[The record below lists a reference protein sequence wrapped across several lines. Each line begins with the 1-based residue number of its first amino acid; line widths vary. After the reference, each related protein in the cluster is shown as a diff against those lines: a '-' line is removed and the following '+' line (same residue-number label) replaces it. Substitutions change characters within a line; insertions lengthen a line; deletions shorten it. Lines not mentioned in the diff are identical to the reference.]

1 MTPLR
6 SRLALLSLHL
16 CLIGSP
22 IGSLM
27 GCDAGVN
34 IRPNP
39 DGAIG
44 DAGTLPDAMV
54 PDSQVILQ
62 DGSVDAA
69 MPDAGPPPPSGPVLY
84 VEGPRH
90 SPITADLASGL
101 RAIAARGPSQSE
113 DVLSKIGDSITVSS
127 SFLQCFAGTRVDLD
141 GRDALGATIDHF
153 LAGDAGGTDP
163 YRRTSLCATVGWSA
177 SAAVAGTP
185 APIDQELAAID
196 PRFAVVMY
204 GTNDSGFRSVEAYA
218 RDMMTIVDRS
228 IARGVIP
235 VLTSIPPRDDSA
247 SADAQV
253 PLYNLAVRAIA
264 QGRGVPFVDFHRE
277 LVPLAGHGLAGD
289 GVHLAAHASGSCVL
303 TPAGLQY
310 GANVRNLL
318 TIEELDRARRALG
331 GETLDIDAP
340 RLRGD
345 GSPGAPFEIDAL
357 PFAVLADTRA
367 SSHRDL
373 DVYSCSTADESGP
386 ELRYRLVLDAPA
398 SVTALAVSMTGADV
412 DIHILGAGGTP
423 ADCLARDNRIVTL
436 NLVAGAY
443 YVIADTF
450 VSGGV
455 EQAGEVLVLVRA
467 S

>member
-1 MTPLR
+1 
-6 SRLALLSLHL
+6 
-16 CLIGSP
+16 
-22 IGSLM
+22 
-27 GCDAGVN
+27 
-34 IRPNP
+34 
-39 DGAIG
+39 
-44 DAGTLPDAMV
+44 
-54 PDSQVILQ
+54 
-62 DGSVDAA
+62 
-69 MPDAGPPPPSGPVLY
+69 
-84 VEGPRH
+84 
-90 SPITADLASGL
+90 
-101 RAIAARGPSQSE
+101 
-113 DVLSKIGDSITVSS
+113 
-127 SFLQCFAGTRVDLD
+127 
-141 GRDALGATIDHF
+141 
-153 LAGDAGGTDP
+153 
-163 YRRTSLCATVGWSA
+163 
-177 SAAVAGTP
+177 
-185 APIDQELAAID
+185 
-196 PRFAVVMY
+196 
-204 GTNDSGFRSVEAYA
+204 
-218 RDMMTIVDRS
+218 
-228 IARGVIP
+228 
-235 VLTSIPPRDDSA
+235 TSIPPRDDSA

-253 PLYNLAVRAIA
+253 PLYNLAVRAVA

-331 GETLDIDAP
+331 GETLNIDAP

-373 DVYSCSTADESGP
+373 DAYSCSTADESGP

-398 SVTALAVSMTGADV
+398 SVTALAVSGTGADV
-412 DIHILGAGGTP
+412 DIHILGAGGTA

-436 NLVAGAY
+436 NLAAGTY
-443 YVIADTF
+443 YVVADTF

-455 EQAGEVLVLVRA
+455 EQTGEVLVLVHA